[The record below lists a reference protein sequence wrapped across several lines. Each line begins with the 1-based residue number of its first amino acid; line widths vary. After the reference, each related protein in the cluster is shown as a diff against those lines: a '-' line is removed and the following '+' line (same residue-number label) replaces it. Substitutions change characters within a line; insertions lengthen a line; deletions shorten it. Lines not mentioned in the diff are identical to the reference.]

1 MQNIAV
7 ARLGRSSA
15 DRRRWWVAGRSS
27 AAAAGLGDG
36 PDDSRKSSRPGFPHN
51 VVTMPP
57 KKCGYCRQ
65 PGHRKN
71 KCPLYIAKKGIQK
84 PTCRICGQPGHNR
97 GTCPQRDPST
107 VTGRRAGRPRVAAVV
122 KARQRRLTR
131 QLNPH
136 YDASGNRIVATGSGA
151 AGFAPQCAAQDP
163 DPSLVGYQFQ
173 ARDTARL
180 QVSGRRGTFTIR
192 THSGFEV
199 APVERRVRSS
209 AKALQRAAEFAQRHE
224 ERTTGFLDKSAAE
237 FRANKLPEPTIL
249 PTPSPRLPATPR
261 AGQAGLLRIKSR
273 SGREQ
278 RPKPQPV
285 PQPRQQHPS
294 AAVWDPRAADT
305 RSQAVRQDLQDT
317 RRRMEMEAAFEAGRR
332 GREMLEAA
340 KREAACKDLEHRRR
354 EAAADDLVRRLDAH
368 RVNRTKPGFTP
379 VPKKKKHEPRERDLV
394 DDEPPVQDA
403 RHSGTPAPVQARV
416 RARKR
421 PVEVKKPDDSRI
433 APAQPVVP
441 NDQHL
446 RDAVEGRPTQHA
458 EPLPGG
464 LPPRNR
470 IVFDT
475 LAGRYVRTSKIS
487 AYVRRQS
494 RKWRQTL
501 DTLGR
506 TARY

>member
-1 MQNIAV
+1 
-7 ARLGRSSA
+7 
-15 DRRRWWVAGRSS
+15 
-27 AAAAGLGDG
+27 
-36 PDDSRKSSRPGFPHN
+36 
-51 VVTMPP
+51 MPP

-71 KCPLYIAKKGIQK
+71 KCPFYIAKKGIQK

-180 QVSGRRGTFTIR
+180 QVSGRRGTYTIR

-209 AKALQRAAEFAQRHE
+209 AKALRRATEFAERHE
-224 ERTTGFLDKSAAE
+224 NRTTGVLDYTAAQ
-237 FRANKLPEPTIL
+237 FRASQPPEPTIL
-249 PTPSPRLPATPR
+249 PIPSPRLPATPR
-261 AGQAGLLRIKSR
+261 AGQANLLRIKSKAAKP
-273 SGREQ
+273 EL

-285 PQPRQQHPS
+285 PQPTQHHQS
-294 AAVWDPRAADT
+294 VTVWDPRAADP

-317 RRRMEMEAAFEAGRR
+317 RHHMEMAAAFEAGRR
-332 GREMLEAA
+332 GREMLDAA
-340 KREAACKDLEHRRR
+340 KREAAGGDQDRRRR

-368 RVNRTKPGFTP
+368 RVNRTKPGFTQ
-379 VPKKKKHEPRERDLV
+379 VPKKKHKPREQRDLV
-394 DDEPPVQDA
+394 DDEAPVQDV
-403 RHSGTPAPVQARV
+403 RRSGIPVPYQARI

-441 NDQHL
+441 NEQRL
-446 RDAVEGRPTQHA
+446 RNAVEGRPTQHA

-475 LAGRYVRTSKIS
+475 LAGRYVRASKIS
-487 AYVRRQS
+487 AYVRRHS
-494 RKWRQTL
+494 RKWRHKL